1 MGRGAFIYLRLRRET
16 YSPQRLSAWA
26 RRIVAYLTGGRD
38 VYIYF
43 KHEKLGPLY
52 AQRLADQVRTSF
64 RPSVQ
69 TAV

>member
-1 MGRGAFIYLRLRRET
+1 LGRGGFIYLRLRRDT

-26 RRIVAYLTGGRD
+26 RRIAGYLTGGRD
-38 VYIYF
+38 VYVYL

-52 AQRLADQVRTSF
+52 AQRLSDQVRTSF
-64 RPSVQ
+64 RPPDQ